1 MKFYLSTVDS
11 MMLLSCS
18 QGLLALLILALIEI
32 LL

>member
-1 MKFYLSTVDS
+1 MKLYLSTVDS
-11 MMLLSCS
+11 MMLVACS